1 MSTAEP
7 PAGPS
12 PGGSAPPP
20 GPPAPAGPPAKAER
34 PGGLLSRVSSAL
46 VLYHDPRSPHAEQ
59 YRAFRTNLTALNR
72 GGGPWAVVFTS
83 SRQGEGKSITVANV
97 AACLAELPGTR
108 VCLLDVDFRRQA
120 QGPLL
125 GLDHQP
131 GLTELLQD
139 EANLQR
145 VLRPTVVPGLDL
157 LPAGDEPRNPAEL
170 LGGER
175 LANLLSELKR
185 RYSWILIDTPPV
197 HPFTDACVLAP
208 RTNGVVVVVRMEQTP
223 RDLVQRSMQSI
234 QRAGGRVLGSFLTG
248 MATDRDDADRGGH
261 YRLDREGEGQDAG
274 QAAARRDAE
283 KRLREQEQ
291 AWLRR
296 QEDERRAAEREREP
310 EV

>member
-7 PAGPS
+7 PAAGPS
-12 PGGSAPPP
+12 PGQPSPA
-20 GPPAPAGPPAKAER
+20 GPPVPAGPPAQAER

-46 VLYHDPRSPHAEQ
+46 LLYHDPRSPHAEQ

-83 SRQGEGKSITVANV
+83 ARKGEGKSITTANV
-97 AACLAELPGTR
+97 AACLAELPGSR
-108 VCLLDVDFRRQA
+108 VCLLDVDFRRPA
-120 QGPLL
+120 LAALL
-125 GLDHQP
+125 GLDNQP
-131 GLTELLQD
+131 GLTELLSD

-175 LANLLSELKR
+175 LANLLAELKR
-185 RYSWILIDTPPV
+185 RYTWILIDTPPV
-197 HPFTDACVLAP
+197 NPFTDACVLAP

-234 QRAGGRVLGSFLTG
+234 QRAGGKVLGSFLTG
-248 MATDRDDADRGGH
+248 MASDREDADRGG
-261 YRLDREGEGQDAG
+261 YARIDREGESQDAG
-274 QAAARRDAE
+274 RSAARREAE
-283 KRLREQEQ
+283 KRLRGQEQ
-291 AWLRR
+291 AWLKK
-296 QEDERRAAEREREP
+296 QDEERRAEEREREP